1 MRKTRFFSSNVWS
14 DVTSAVTS
22 AKRLIGQSE
31 EGIGGGVQYHGQ
43 KTHFQWS
50 WAMQEEKMAKNLT
63 KSIPNFTNK
72 TMESLLELS
81 KSGNKVRIDN
91 TIRAMSNTKHA
102 TKHETKYR

>member
-1 MRKTRFFSSNVWS
+1 
-14 DVTSAVTS
+14 
-22 AKRLIGQSE
+22 
-31 EGIGGGVQYHGQ
+31 
-43 KTHFQWS
+43 
-50 WAMQEEKMAKNLT
+50 MAKNLT